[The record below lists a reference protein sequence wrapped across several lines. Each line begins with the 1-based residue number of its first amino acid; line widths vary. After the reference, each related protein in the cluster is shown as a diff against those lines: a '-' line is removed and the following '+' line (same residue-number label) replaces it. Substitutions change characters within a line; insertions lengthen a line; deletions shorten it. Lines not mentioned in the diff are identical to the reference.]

1 MLLVELHISCTL
13 DPTTNSEIMNPK
25 LLQIF
30 EARIVS
36 DEKIIPGLVEFI
48 PINFAEYFSYIPSD

>member
-1 MLLVELHISCTL
+1 MPLEELHISCTL

-30 EARIVS
+30 ETQIVIG
-36 DEKIIPGLVEFI
+36 EKIIPGLVEFI
-48 PINFAEYFSYIPSD
+48 PINFAEYYSFIPCD